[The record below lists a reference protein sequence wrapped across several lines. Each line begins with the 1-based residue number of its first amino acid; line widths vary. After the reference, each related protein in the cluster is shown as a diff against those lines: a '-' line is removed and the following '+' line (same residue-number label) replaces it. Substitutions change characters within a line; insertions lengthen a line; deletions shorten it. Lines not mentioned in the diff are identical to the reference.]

1 MLASDA
7 EAVTLADELFTK
19 WGSTVGLERA
29 YTMNGGYRGTIAIEP
44 APPTGADRK
53 HLAWIVAAMRD
64 FDAFF
69 TALDAHATTPD
80 QKRYRFTNLD
90 VLFFRSAKRT
100 PSAYAHDWT
109 VAWNV
114 SGSLNTS
121 ADAARE
127 TLFHEIFHL
136 NDYAHPVAGVEAWS
150 LVALEGIFS
159 GIVKKCGTATAC
171 LTPYTPNDTQVRGG
185 TYYAFQPGNGVR
197 EYAAELALRYYREQ
211 RAALKLGATRGGR
224 FKCGPAENARAWGM
238 MRDEF
243 FGGVDVVPGC

>member
-1 MLASDA
+1 MGRRRHARL
-7 EAVTLADELFTK
+7 
-19 WGSTVGLERA
+19 RC
-29 YTMNGGYRGTIAIEP
+29 I
-44 APPTGADRK
+44 
-53 HLAWIVAAMRD
+53 
-64 FDAFF
+64 F
-69 TALDAHATTPD
+69 TALDAHANTRD
-80 QKRYRFTNLD
+80 AKRYRFTKLE

-136 NDYAHPVAGVEAWS
+136 NDYAHPVAGVDAWS

-159 GIVKKCGTATAC
+159 AIVKKCGTATAC

-197 EYAAELALRYYREQ
+197 EYAAELVPSVWPTDRVAVPSMHPVSPTAVAAVYRSELPSGPSS
-211 RAALKLGATRGGR
+211 RLGL
-224 FKCGPAENARAWGM
+224 
-238 MRDEF
+238 
-243 FGGVDVVPGC
+243 